1 MEKQNE
7 KLILDENINESID
20 LYKSPLIYRIINNLY
35 NLVSV
40 VLFFASLILL
50 GQFYSDFGYNIL
62 EHSIYNNSITYN
74 AILGLILFISFVAW
88 IGLSI
93 LFYILNWVER
103 GQLAKRK
110 WVIFNIISGIL
121 AFYSILLII
130 KDYD

>member
-50 GQFYSDFGYNIL
+50 GQFYSGFGYNIL

-121 AFYSILLII
+121 AFYSVWLII
-130 KDYD
+130 KDYN